1 MQNRPGPKG
10 LSHSAGTRSGADFS
24 FNIDTK
30 GHGSVC
36 VHVCMSVCG
45 TYMVGGVHE
54 LDTNAARS
62 FKHNELDCHGRVD
75 KYLHMD
81 CHKEATLNVG

>member
-30 GHGSVC
+30 GHDSVC
-36 VHVCMSVCG
+36 AHVCVCVWHLHG
-45 TYMVGGVHE
+45 WRCPRV
-54 LDTNAARS
+54 DTNAARS